1 MFKSKRYNDTF
12 SSQDFKN
19 AVAYAE
25 EERAISQE
33 IKSLKSG
40 IDFILAEVAEK
51 IGISQNF
58 IPICTL
64 YKHYGEYDHLKYIIP
79 ICKK

>member
-1 MFKSKRYNDTF
+1 MN
-12 SSQDFKN
+12 
-19 AVAYAE
+19 
-25 EERAISQE
+25 IQE
-33 IKSLKSG
+33 IKSLKSDV
-40 IDFILAEVAEK
+40 DFILAEVAEK